1 LEVRIETVGV
11 TELDET
17 DGVET
22 NELETGAPDSVT
34 MTEEKAGAG
43 V

>member
-1 LEVRIETVGV
+1 METVGV
-11 TELDET
+11 TELET

-34 MTEEKAGAG
+34 MTEEKTGAG